1 MQWRKLVPSPA
12 MVVALLALMVGLG
25 GTSYAAAKIGSKD
38 IKNDSILS
46 KDIKNRT
53 IKGKDVAPDTL
64 KSWDIADG
72 TIQAKDIRPGVIP
85 GKTRWLL
92 VNAAGQI
99 EAQSGGFSVTAAY
112 PALPSPGNGNVYI
125 NAGEDLTDN
134 GLVATI
140 ALQNTVDLDG
150 DTITNGRAPGADSNP
165 EFSGEVSISKCGLPG
180 TNCAPAGTGNTNHL
194 VVSPRN
200 SDGSFTEDGERKR
213 FYVIVTGS

>member
-1 MQWRKLVPSPA
+1 MRWSKLIPSPA
-12 MVVALLALMVGLG
+12 TAVSLVALTVALG
-25 GTSYAAAKIGSKD
+25 GTSYAAVKIGSDD

-46 KDIKNRT
+46 KDIKNRA
-53 IKGKDVAPDTL
+53 IKGKDVAKDTL

-72 TIQAKDIRPGVIP
+72 SIQAKDVRPGTIP
-85 GKTRWLL
+85 GATRWAL

-99 EAQSGGFSVTAAY
+99 EAQSGGFTVTAGY

-134 GLVATI
+134 GIVASI

-165 EFSGEVSISKCGLPG
+165 EFSGEISVSKCGLPG
-180 TNCAPAGTGNTNHL
+180 TNCAPPGTGNVNHL

-213 FYVIVTGS
+213 FYVIVTP